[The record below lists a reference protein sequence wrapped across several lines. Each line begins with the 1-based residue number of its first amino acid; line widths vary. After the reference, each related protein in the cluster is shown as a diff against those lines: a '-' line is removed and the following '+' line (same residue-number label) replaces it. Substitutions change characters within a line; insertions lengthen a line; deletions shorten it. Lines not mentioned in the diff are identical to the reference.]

1 MSLFRDAVCPLV
13 GRLLL
18 SVIFATSAISKMF
31 GWSGNVEYV
40 HSKGLPM
47 VTLLLAAALVIEL
60 VGSLSL
66 ITGYHARTAALVM
79 FFYLI
84 VVTAFLHRFMSTYFQ
99 KNLVIMGG
107 LLMVAAYCPGRV
119 ALGHTPSSRG

>member
-1 MSLFRDAVCPLV
+1 MAVFRGAVFPLV

-31 GWSGNVEYV
+31 GWSGNVGYM

-47 VTLLLAAALVIEL
+47 VTLLLAVALVIEL
-60 VGSLSL
+60 IGSLSL
-66 ITGYHARTAALVM
+66 ITGYYSRTAALVM

-84 VVTAFLHRFMSTYFQ
+84 VVTAFLHRFMSTDFQ
-99 KNLVIMGG
+99 KKLGIMGG
-107 LLMVAAYCPGRV
+107 LLMVAAYGPGRV
-119 ALGHTPSSRG
+119 ALGQHRAR

>member
-1 MSLFRDAVCPLV
+1 MSIFRDAVFPLV

-31 GWSGNVEYV
+31 SWSVNVDYV

-60 VGSLSL
+60 LGSLSL
-66 ITGYHARTAALVM
+66 ITGYFSRTASLVM
-79 FFYLI
+79 LFYLI
-84 VVTAFLHRFMSTYFQ
+84 VVTTFLHRFMSTDFQ
-99 KNLVIMGG
+99 KNLGIMGG
-107 LLMVAAYCPGRV
+107 LLLLAACGPGTL
-119 ALGHTPSSRG
+119 ALGNRQGSR

>member
-1 MSLFRDAVCPLV
+1 MSVFRDAVLPLA

-31 GWSGNVEYV
+31 SWQGNVDYV

-47 VTLLLAAALVIEL
+47 VSLLLAAALVIEL
-60 VGSLSL
+60 LGSLSL
-66 ITGYHARTAALVM
+66 ITGYYARTSSLVM

-84 VVTAFLHRFMSTYFQ
+84 VVTAFLHRFMSTDFQ
-99 KNLVIMGG
+99 KNLGIMGG
-107 LLMVAAYCPGRV
+107 LLMVAACGPGRL
-119 ALGHTPSSRG
+119 ALGHAPDHAH